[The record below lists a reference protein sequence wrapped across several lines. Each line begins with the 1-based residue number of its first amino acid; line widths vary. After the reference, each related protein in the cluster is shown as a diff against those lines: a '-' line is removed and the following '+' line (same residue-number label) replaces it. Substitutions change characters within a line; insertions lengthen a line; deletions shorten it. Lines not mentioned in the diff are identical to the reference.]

1 MSRVRPTTAHPHPQL
16 SAGGLAGLCE
26 RHGPLLLPPLA
37 AGTLD
42 GRVLAVLERAE
53 AQGRSARQVNGLVV
67 TDLTAAWVHDAR
79 SAPAEPFSLA
89 TPRGARMRQTLHP
102 GLSVRERSFGPGEV
116 IALRRG
122 AVTTLE
128 RTAYDLFFLAEAD
141 TDWHRDAAGAVQ
153 HLLRQ
158 LTDPAGVWRQLC
170 RRIRDNPQRPG
181 SRLAR
186 QRLEEFPE
194 QR

>member
-1 MSRVRPTTAHPHPQL
+1 MPPVRPAAAHPHPQL
-16 SAGGLAGLCE
+16 SAGGLAGLRE
-26 RHGPLLLPPLA
+26 RHGPLLLTPLD

-53 AQGRSARQVNGLVV
+53 AQDRSARQVNGLVV

-89 TPRGARMRQTLHP
+89 TPRGARKRQTLHP
-102 GLSVRERSFGPGEV
+102 GLSVRERSFGSGEV
-116 IALRRG
+116 ITLRRG

-128 RTAYDLFFLAEAD
+128 RTAYDLFFLPDAD
-141 TDWHRDAAGAVQ
+141 TEWHQDAAGTVQ

-158 LTDPAGVWRQLC
+158 HTDPAAAWRHLC
-170 RRIRDNPQRPG
+170 HRIRDNPQRPG